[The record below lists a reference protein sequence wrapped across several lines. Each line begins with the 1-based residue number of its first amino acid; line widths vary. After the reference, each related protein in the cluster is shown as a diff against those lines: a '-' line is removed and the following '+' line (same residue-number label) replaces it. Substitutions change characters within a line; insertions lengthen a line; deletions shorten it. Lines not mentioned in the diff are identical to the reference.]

1 MAILDLQGLEL
12 PDTSAQP
19 MGSST
24 SLACSSHSWVGCN

>member
-19 MGSST
+19 LGSSH
-24 SLACSSHSWVGCN
+24 SGGCSSHSWLGCN

>member
-19 MGSST
+19 LGSSNSAT
-24 SLACSSHSWVGCN
+24 CSSHSWVFC